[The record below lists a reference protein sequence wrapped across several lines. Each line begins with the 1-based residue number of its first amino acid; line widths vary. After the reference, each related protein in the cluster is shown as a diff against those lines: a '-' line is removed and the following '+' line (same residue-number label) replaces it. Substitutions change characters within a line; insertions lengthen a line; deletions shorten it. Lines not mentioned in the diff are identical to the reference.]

1 MSFHGKPELSEAKVT
16 FTCEAILFDMDGT
29 LVNSNAVVERQWRRW
44 AAAHHLDADQILAVA
59 HGRRTIETM
68 RQVAPHLNLAEEEA
82 ARFDEEEGRDTNGIV
97 PVAGA
102 GRVLGS
108 LTRDKWA
115 VVTSAGLHLAQN
127 RLGFAGLPLP
137 SVLVSADDV
146 REGKPNPEGY
156 LLAARRMDVRND
168 RCLVIEDTPAGIEAG
183 MAAGMQVLSIGNTV
197 AREALKGAPWI
208 LDFTRLR
215 IYNGDRIEIVV
226 C

>member
-1 MSFHGKPELSEAKVT
+1 MSEAKVT

-29 LVNSNAVVERQWRRW
+29 LVNSTAVVERQWRRW
-44 AAAHHLDADQILAVA
+44 AAAHRLDADPILAVA

-68 RQVAPHLNLAEEEA
+68 RQVAPHLNLPEQEA
-82 ARFDEEEGRDTNGIV
+82 ARFDEEEGRDTEGIV
-97 PVAGA
+97 PVADA
-102 GRVLGS
+102 GHVLDS
-108 LTRDKWA
+108 LPRDKWA
-115 VVTSAGLHLAQN
+115 VVTSAGLHLAQT
-127 RLGFAGLPLP
+127 RLAFAGLPLP
-137 SVLVSADDV
+137 SILVSADDV
-146 REGKPNPEGY
+146 REGKPHPEGY

-183 MAAGMQVLSIGNTV
+183 IAAGMQVLGIGNTV
-197 AREALKGAPWI
+197 AREALKAVPWI